1 MFPSLLLYQPALRGP
16 GRGRQQAAAA
26 AAVDA
31 VIEAVAAR
39 ARPGYFLSHYQLN
52 AGPAVMQ
59 LKQRLIRAEPAL
71 ADDIWCTDRS

>member
-1 MFPSLLLYQPALRGP
+1 M
-16 GRGRQQAAAA
+16 
-26 AAVDA
+26 
-31 VIEAVAAR
+31 IEAVAAR